1 MIAEVAN
8 ALGDE
13 DTSNFLAIE
22 AGTGTG
28 KTIAYTIAA
37 LPVARAY
44 GYNLVIAT
52 ATVAL
57 QEQLIFKD
65 LPDIRRYSDL
75 DFNYQL
81 AKGRSRYLCL
91 YKLDQLAQGM
101 DQTSVMSLY
110 PDEYD
115 AGASQ
120 DWAGIYDEML
130 SAVVDNQWDGDIDS
144 WPTALEPTFTRTIT
158 TDHSQCLN
166 RRCPHV
172 TSCAFFRAREGLDE
186 TDIIVTNHDLVL
198 SDFRLGGGRILPDP
212 ESTLYIF
219 DEGHQL
225 P

>member
-110 PDEYD
+110 PD
-115 AGASQ
+115 
-120 DWAGIYDEML
+120 
-130 SAVVDNQWDGDIDS
+130 
-144 WPTALEPTFTRTIT
+144 
-158 TDHSQCLN
+158 
-166 RRCPHV
+166 
-172 TSCAFFRAREGLDE
+172 
-186 TDIIVTNHDLVL
+186 
-198 SDFRLGGGRILPDP
+198 
-212 ESTLYIF
+212 
-219 DEGHQL
+219 
-225 P
+225 